1 MAPGRENPPL
11 PSFELS
17 PTVKKQLQRQ
27 GDLLGQAYTACVRAL
42 AYVCASPEEVHP
54 EAFERFADA
63 LDSALGSLIGLGWSK
78 VPSARGDPA
87 HTLAFASI
95 ATMVEALAAAR
106 QVWRASPARSRKI
119 AAE

>member
-1 MAPGRENPPL
+1 MAPDREYPPL

-42 AYVCASPEEVHP
+42 AYVCASQEVHA
-54 EAFERFADA
+54 EAFERFARA

-119 AAE
+119 AEE